1 MAMVVAAGDGLLWI
15 LAIFS
20 AIIGIIGYPTDRA
33 MGYFSCA
40 RFFLGCIKRALAF
53 SRYFAA

>member
-40 RFFLGCIKRALAF
+40 RFFSGLH
-53 SRYFAA
+53 